1 MSDIVDSTLS
11 NRSSNQI
18 MRCIHIGLLCVQE
31 NVADRPT
38 MATIALMLSSDS
50 LSLPIPS
57 EPAFF
62 MNSRI
67 LFETHDL
74 RLVRSS
80 ESQNVSAQESVN
92 KASITEPGP
101 R

>member
-11 NRSSNQI
+11 DGSSNQI
-18 MRCIHIGLLCVQE
+18 MRCLHIGLFCVQE

-50 LSLPIPS
+50 LSLSVPS

-67 LFETHDL
+67 LSEMYDSRAT
-74 RLVRSS
+74 RSS
-80 ESQNVSAQESVN
+80 ESQNVSVQESIN
-92 KASITEPGP
+92 EASITELDP